1 MSYSI
6 HPISLK
12 LILIQSVGPT
22 PALAYL
28 NLAYFRDCHLHT
40 MKHIEFSPSVGTLV
54 TKICKDLHDHSG
66 VALLIDYG
74 AIGPHQHSL
83 RVSAIV

>member
-1 MSYSI
+1 M
-6 HPISLK
+6 HAISLK

-28 NLAYFRDCHLHT
+28 NLDYFRDGHLHT
-40 MKHIEFSPSVGTLV
+40 LKNIEFSPSAGILI

-74 AIGPHQHSL
+74 AIGPHQNSL
-83 RVSAIV
+83 RVRAKV